1 MYKWMTTATAL
12 GCAAFCLTVS
22 PAFAQLPYAPAPL
35 AHEPHAT
42 PAQKQASDQAMQA
55 GLSELKAAAGATQ
68 QSTGGQVMQDLQAA
82 EADFSSAMP
91 IYQGHREEA
100 MHATVRAMDVVQK
113 NKKNARA
120 RSATE
125 LAKAISDAQTA
136 LQVN

>member
-1 MYKWMTTATAL
+1 MNKWITTAAAL

-42 PAQKQASDQAMQA
+42 PAQKQTSDQAMQA
-55 GLSELKAAAGATQ
+55 GLSQLQAAAAAIQ

-82 EADFSSAMP
+82 ESAFSSAMP
-91 IYQGHREEA
+91 IYHGHREEA

-120 RSATE
+120 RAAAE
-125 LAKAISDAQTA
+125 VAKAISDAQTA
-136 LQVN
+136 LQTN